1 MKLTCDL
8 LYRGITSRE
17 YIKAQMTRQIDE
29 FSIRQRFQ
37 LKSLKRST
45 RLAIY
50 NLNDLVS
57 ADHPTWLDVPILV
70 KVVKQLSPDEA
81 LALGGDAVNE
91 LAEQSNNLVPLVEE

>member
-81 LALGGDAVNE
+81 LALGGGAVNE